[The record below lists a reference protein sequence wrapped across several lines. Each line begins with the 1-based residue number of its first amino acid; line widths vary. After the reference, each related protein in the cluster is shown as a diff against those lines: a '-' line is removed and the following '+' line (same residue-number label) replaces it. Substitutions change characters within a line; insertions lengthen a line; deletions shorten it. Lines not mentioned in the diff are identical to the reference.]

1 MLYLRLQ
8 LIFFLPGIGTGCLDL
23 MSLAPLLIRKSTQA
37 ALLNQ
42 RKPLLICTI
51 FSFCHR
57 CCLLLMLFGVDTA
70 QAPNDLK

>member
-1 MLYLRLQ
+1 MHTLAE
-8 LIFFLPGIGTGCLDL
+8 FLNLVIKVTRTDL
-23 MSLAPLLIRKSTQA
+23 MRLAPLLIRKSTQT

-57 CCLLLMLFGVDTA
+57 CRLLLMLFGVDIA